1 MDIKAVINKY
11 SQRTEESNRAL
22 ISIKASIEALKE
34 KVNNSAP
41 EELEEH
47 SQALESKVMELIVTL
62 REAQLYKSFLED
74 LTGY

>member
-11 SQRTEESNRAL
+11 SQRSEESNKAL
-22 ISIKASIEALKE
+22 VSIKASIEELKQ
-34 KVNNSAP
+34 KVNKSAP
-41 EELEEH
+41 EDLDEH

-74 LTGY
+74 LIG